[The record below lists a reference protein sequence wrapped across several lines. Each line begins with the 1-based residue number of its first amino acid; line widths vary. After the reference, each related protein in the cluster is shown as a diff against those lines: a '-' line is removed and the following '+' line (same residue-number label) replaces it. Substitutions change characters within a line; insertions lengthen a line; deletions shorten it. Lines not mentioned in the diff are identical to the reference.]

1 LLRSKSEMRLSARAL
16 ALACALG
23 VHGRPSLPAED
34 RLRTLQRGDGSEPT
48 IPEKEQPGPEKKCL
62 DAAGEAVW
70 CTSASSVGEASS
82 ASDPSPER
90 KSLAQIPEK
99 EPQRLKMKCLDA
111 AGQPV
116 WCTSARS
123 VSNASSASDPS
134 AERKSL
140 AQMPPVGPPSG
151 LSPAQLEI
159 WGPKDFSA
167 KEAPAPRKWVLED
180 RLHVQRE
187 GLANHRHHSCPPGQR
202 NALQDECMEAVQAA
216 AQHEGLEAPVN
227 LKVVDVALE
236 DGSEDDS
243 QDVRWQHDGVPYGCS
258 YGRDGAGAGHALFN
272 SDPAGRSDSSDRGVT
287 YRLACVNDATSTD
300 EGPPRSGALSEAECL
315 EQLSSLPQAVVALH
329 EGLIWCPTAK
339 AGTTS
344 MIDMLNRRFNG
355 NHVDLARSFDAASRL
370 VGKAAEAC
378 VPAGSMSP
386 EAKSGFCAQRR
397 ALSFSIMRNPW
408 ERVVSVYV
416 EKIVAGYNGR
426 LELRER
432 IVHDLGL
439 PADAL
444 DAITF
449 PQFVLWLSQTEPDP
463 EDDVHIMPWSVRCGA
478 VAPSNYSMISDTA
491 TLDDDLRSLVAALQ
505 WDQKLVQDV
514 HARTSID
521 SCKANSKCVDAM
533 ESQLGLGALNVS
545 SSRLLLPAM
554 YALDSEHDLVEL
566 VRSRYA
572 EDIIAGK
579 FEFPSPQA
587 DGRTS

>member
-1 LLRSKSEMRLSARAL
+1 
-16 ALACALG
+16 
-23 VHGRPSLPAED
+23 
-34 RLRTLQRGDGSEPT
+34 
-48 IPEKEQPGPEKKCL
+48 
-62 DAAGEAVW
+62 
-70 CTSASSVGEASS
+70 
-82 ASDPSPER
+82 
-90 KSLAQIPEK
+90 
-99 EPQRLKMKCLDA
+99 
-111 AGQPV
+111 
-116 WCTSARS
+116 
-123 VSNASSASDPS
+123 
-134 AERKSL
+134 
-140 AQMPPVGPPSG
+140 
-151 LSPAQLEI
+151 
-159 WGPKDFSA
+159 
-167 KEAPAPRKWVLED
+167 
-180 RLHVQRE
+180 
-187 GLANHRHHSCPPGQR
+187 
-202 NALQDECMEAVQAA
+202 
-216 AQHEGLEAPVN
+216 
-227 LKVVDVALE
+227 
-236 DGSEDDS
+236 
-243 QDVRWQHDGVPYGCS
+243 
-258 YGRDGAGAGHALFN
+258 
-272 SDPAGRSDSSDRGVT
+272 
-287 YRLACVNDATSTD
+287 
-300 EGPPRSGALSEAECL
+300 
-315 EQLSSLPQAVVALH
+315 
-329 EGLIWCPTAK
+329 
-339 AGTTS
+339 
-344 MIDMLNRRFNG
+344 
-355 NHVDLARSFDAASRL
+355 
-370 VGKAAEAC
+370 
-378 VPAGSMSP
+378 
-386 EAKSGFCAQRR
+386 
-397 ALSFSIMRNPW
+397 MRNPW

-463 EDDVHIMPWSVRCGA
+463 EDDVHIMPWSMRCGA

-587 DGRTS
+587 DARTSRS